1 MDPVKTQI
9 KMEVAHC
16 STLNKQGFIKVNK
29 TLTAISG
36 ASNPDELIK
45 ILEPDN
51 ERRNSSNSNKS
62 NSSNNTN
69 QSKHAENQP
78 NSEVDISEADSSIQP
93 PVR

>member
-51 ERRNSSNSNKS
+51 ERRNSSNSSKS
-62 NSSNNTN
+62 INSNNIDFTSTLSILYFTGHPRIWM
-69 QSKHAENQP
+69 QKH
-78 NSEVDISEADSSIQP
+78 V
-93 PVR
+93 